1 MENEFSQASERDA
14 RLLQEKRERFN
25 WGIQTLADLLE
36 ERRREADGVNID
48 TGKLDTLTKQIESF
62 IAQLNGNR
70 GETST
75 TGQREPS
82 PFDDD
87 YKEKIAAAVM
97 ASKPITE
104 ETANPVRTDQT
115 KQEVSSRNP
124 FA

>member
-1 MENEFSQASERDA
+1 MENEFSQGLERDA
-14 RLLQEKRERFN
+14 SLLQEKRERFN
-25 WGIQTLADLLE
+25 RGIQTLANLLE
-36 ERRREADGVNID
+36 EQRREADGVNID

-82 PFDDD
+82 PFDND
-87 YKEKIAAAVM
+87 YKEKMAAAVM

-104 ETANPVRTDQT
+104 ETANPVLTDQT
-115 KQEVSSRNP
+115 RQEVSSRNP

>member
-1 MENEFSQASERDA
+1 MENEFSQGLERDA
-14 RLLQEKRERFN
+14 SLLQEKRERFN
-25 WGIQTLADLLE
+25 RGIQTLANLLE
-36 ERRREADGVNID
+36 EQRREADGVNID

-75 TGQREPS
+75 IDQREPS